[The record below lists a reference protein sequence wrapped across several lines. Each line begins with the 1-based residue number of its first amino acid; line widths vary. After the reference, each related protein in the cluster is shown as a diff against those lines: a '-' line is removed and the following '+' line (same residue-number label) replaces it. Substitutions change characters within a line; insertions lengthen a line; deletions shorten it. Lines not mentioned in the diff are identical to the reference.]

1 MPTFGTRRGA
11 YNKAVAYQRG
21 LYSNGRLTNA
31 RARNA
36 ARTRKAA
43 EVRALWAARFARAR
57 KAAGEARNAAVSLTK
72 KAGRGLYAGGVGAV
86 AAAAAAA
93 AAAKKAAG
101 LVAGKI
107 YGAAGAA
114 AQGAARA
121 ASAAAKK
128 VRSYSAL
135 RRVKGAFL
143 GTAKLSES
151 EKSKLRA
158 MGITNL
164 NSTRARNEVK
174 AIRGAAAGH
183 LVRLG
188 NKSAVAAPV
197 GREGGLAGKMRSAA
211 RVVSEKAKAAAAA
224 VGAAAAAG
232 VKKVRS
238 MSLVRKSRE
247 GLGAAGAFLSRK
259 AGNAGAFLSR
269 KAGNLKSGASNLYA
283 RLGYG
288 GHEKKL
294 EAERRR
300 AANAVNAAKASLNRE
315 KSAGARAAGATLGEI
330 AAKLKKAE
338 SAAANGAP
346 AAAAAAIGS
355 AAKSASKPGL
365 LGKLKGAAKS
375 FISGAGAR
383 LRNLGKFFKGTR
395 KNSPAKAMSPMF
407 VGSSKNESGYK
418 KKGPNSRSAFV
429 RRMANG
435 KAASARRVGSF
446 SQASRKENQA
456 LKSLRNAQIGARAG
470 LLAGLSPAARQRLGR
485 FQNF

>member
-1 MPTFGTRRGA
+1 MPIFGTRRGT
-11 YNKAVAYQRG
+11 YNKAVAYQRA

-36 ARTRKAA
+36 ARTKKAA
-43 EVRALWAARFARAR
+43 EVRAAWAARFAQAQ
-57 KAAGEARNAAVSLTK
+57 KAAGDARNAAVGLTK
-72 KAGRGLYAGGVGAV
+72 KAGRGLATGAGAV
-86 AAAAAAA
+86 AGAAVAAA

-101 LVAGKI
+101 FVAGKA

-114 AQGAARA
+114 ARAAARA

-128 VRSYSAL
+128 VRSFSAL

-174 AIRGAAAGH
+174 AIRGAAAGN
-183 LVRLG
+183 LLRMG

-224 VGAAAAAG
+224 VAAG
-232 VKKVRS
+232 VKKVRA
-238 MSLVRKSRE
+238 MSLVRRGRA

-269 KAGNLKSGASNLYA
+269 KAGNLKSGASNLYT

-288 GHEKKL
+288 GHEKRL

-315 KSAGARAAGATLGEI
+315 KGAGARAAGATLGEI

-338 SAAANGAP
+338 TAAANGAP

-365 LGKLKGAAKS
+365 LSKLKGAAKG

-383 LRNLGKFFKGTR
+383 LRKLGNFFKGTR
-395 KNSPAKAMSPMF
+395 KNSPAKATSPMF

-429 RRMANG
+429 RRMGNA

-456 LKSLRNAQIGARAG
+456 LKSLRNAQVGARAG